1 VYRQLIKLRHHY
13 DIITY
18 GDIEPLY
25 MDHPQLFI
33 YRRNYKNDSW
43 LIIAN
48 FSNETV
54 RIPDDL
60 DIVGDII
67 IQSGTILDNKISPYG
82 AIVICKSY

>member
-1 VYRQLIKLRHHY
+1 
-13 DIITY
+13 
-18 GDIEPLY
+18 

-48 FSNETV
+48 FSNEAV

-67 IQSGTILDNKISPYG
+67 IQSGTIFDNKISSYG
-82 AIVICKSY
+82 AIVISKSY